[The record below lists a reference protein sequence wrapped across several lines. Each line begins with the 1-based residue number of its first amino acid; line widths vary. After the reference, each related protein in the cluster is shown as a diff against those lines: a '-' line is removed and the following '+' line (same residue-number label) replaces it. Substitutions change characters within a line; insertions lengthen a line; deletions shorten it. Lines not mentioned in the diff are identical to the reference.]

1 MCERQKA
8 FKTVVFGGGCEQIW
22 ESTVCNP
29 EAEERESVLVLK
41 LALLPQTF
49 SSFFFS
55 TQLSQMNSFSLR
67 PISKAAKIMQ
77 TGKMLSPI
85 GASDLMF

>member
-49 SSFFFS
+49 SSFFLHPVIPDELF
-55 TQLSQMNSFSLR
+55 L
-67 PISKAAKIMQ
+67 AA
-77 TGKMLSPI
+77 P
-85 GASDLMF
+85 DLKSR